1 MFCGFTFCG
10 NHPFLPPHSVFL
22 GEAKWLLQSGIVI
35 LLPHGYDGAGPEHSS
50 CRMERFLQVPP
61 TPLRVTSPQHSR
73 GSQSSESCAAK
84 IQNGDSQ
91 CPCCNVLEG
100 GSSDVILPVKC
111 QTHFFSEVVP
121 LLQSMSEFGYL
132 LICSYMDQCASCA
145 WILSSILVSLL
156 AFDKVL
162 LCSPV
167 QMCDSSEEGV
177 DGDQVNM
184 SVVHPTTPAQYFH
197 LLRRQMVRNFRKPLI
212 VASPKVLLRLPVS

>member
-1 MFCGFTFCG
+1 
-10 NHPFLPPHSVFL
+10 
-22 GEAKWLLQSGIVI
+22 
-35 LLPHGYDGAGPEHSS
+35 
-50 CRMERFLQVPP
+50 
-61 TPLRVTSPQHSR
+61 
-73 GSQSSESCAAK
+73 
-84 IQNGDSQ
+84 
-91 CPCCNVLEG
+91 
-100 GSSDVILPVKC
+100 
-111 QTHFFSEVVP
+111 
-121 LLQSMSEFGYL
+121 
-132 LICSYMDQCASCA
+132 MDQCASCA

-212 VASPKVLLRLPVS
+212 VASPKVLLRLPVSWKMSFLFFFSSLYPLLCSLPLVLLPLCCLIAVLRSNQWDFACLGPNRLRIKAGWRWAISKVHSWSDGVLGNLIIPLFTGNGNRKEMEDCVFCTYQNPVSVFFLTLAWGKSSKIW